1 MLRSLTIK
9 NFALIKEISLDFD
22 RGLNI
27 LTGET
32 GAGKSVIVDAIMV
45 LLGERASTD
54 YIRQG
59 EKKAIIEGIFEI
71 EKTNIVKNIL
81 LENHHYDGE
90 DEIIIRREILDKG
103 SSRCFV
109 NDSPI
114 SLAVLKQIGDFLV
127 DFHGQHD
134 HQLLIR
140 PEHHLDLLD
149 IIADVEVTKKDYY
162 NKYTEIKELINN
174 YKEFLG
180 KEIRIKERRE
190 QFEFELKNLK
200 SIDPQQNEYDTLEN
214 ELRVLQNIEMIHNLT
229 NELISILYNDESN
242 IRASLHNSKKI
253 LEQLSKIDN
262 AFSAYLGEFKS
273 AIITIDEVG
282 KYIQDYSSNIEYDEK
297 RIEDIRLRLL
307 KLNGLKK
314 KYGSYEG
321 VFERIEYLEKELS
334 VINNFDDE
342 IKSLEKKIKAK
353 QEELSNLAKIITNQ
367 RIEACNKFSKMIKV
381 LLADLGIP
389 NVEFYVALNR
399 EILEVPS
406 NSELYVTIENQNYK
420 AYANGCDKAEFFIST
435 NKGEVP
441 KPLSFVASGGE
452 ISRVMLAIKTIVA
465 EADNLPILI
474 FDEIDTGISGRIAQK
489 VGIAMKQLAAKHQI
503 IAITHLPQIAA
514 KGDRN
519 FNVKKIELENKTII
533 SCECL
538 NDVDKVKEI
547 AKLISGEVVTEKA
560 LESAKELLK

>member
-1 MLRSLTIK
+1 
-9 NFALIKEISLDFD
+9 
-22 RGLNI
+22 
-27 LTGET
+27 
-32 GAGKSVIVDAIMV
+32 
-45 LLGERASTD
+45 
-54 YIRQG
+54 
-59 EKKAIIEGIFEI
+59 
-71 EKTNIVKNIL
+71 
-81 LENHHYDGE
+81 
-90 DEIIIRREILDKG
+90 
-103 SSRCFV
+103 
-109 NDSPI
+109 
-114 SLAVLKQIGDFLV
+114 
-127 DFHGQHD
+127 
-134 HQLLIR
+134 
-140 PEHHLDLLD
+140 
-149 IIADVEVTKKDYY
+149 
-162 NKYTEIKELINN
+162 
-174 YKEFLG
+174 
-180 KEIRIKERRE
+180 
-190 QFEFELKNLK
+190 
-200 SIDPQQNEYDTLEN
+200 
-214 ELRVLQNIEMIHNLT
+214 
-229 NELISILYNDESN
+229 
-242 IRASLHNSKKI
+242 
-253 LEQLSKIDN
+253 
-262 AFSAYLGEFKS
+262 
-273 AIITIDEVG
+273 
-282 KYIQDYSSNIEYDEK
+282 
-297 RIEDIRLRLL
+297 
-307 KLNGLKK
+307 
-314 KYGSYEG
+314 
-321 VFERIEYLEKELS
+321 
-334 VINNFDDE
+334 
-342 IKSLEKKIKAK
+342 
-353 QEELSNLAKIITNQ
+353 
-367 RIEACNKFSKMIKV
+367 

-474 FDEIDTGISGRIAQK
+474 FDEIDSGISGRIAQK